1 MREISEEQLQ
11 ERMMETREL
20 IDRVE
25 DVIDGEQIGVII
37 SGLLFLLAEMYDEE
51 VMPLD
56 RFIDE
61 IGKSVRGLV
70 TKRNQQG
77 EIQWLQ

>member
-11 ERMMETREL
+11 ERIMETREL
-20 IDRVE
+20 IDKVE

-70 TKRNQQG
+70 NKRNQQG
-77 EIQWLQ
+77 EIPWLQ

>member
-1 MREISEEQLQ
+1 MREISKEQLQ
-11 ERMMETREL
+11 ERAREL

-37 SGLLFLLAEMYDEE
+37 SSLLFLLAEMYDEE
-51 VMPLD
+51 IMPLD
-56 RFIDE
+56 KFIYE
-61 IGKSVRGLV
+61 MGESVRNFV
-70 TKRNQQG
+70 SKRNQQG

>member
-51 VMPLD
+51 IMPLD

-61 IGKSVRGLV
+61 IGKSVRNFV
-70 TKRNQQG
+70 TKRDQQG

>member
-1 MREISEEQLQ
+1 MREISEEKLQ

-25 DVIDGEQIGVII
+25 NVIDGEQIGVII
-37 SGLLFLLAEMYDEE
+37 SSLLFLIAEMYDEE

-70 TKRNQQG
+70 NKRNQQG

>member
-70 TKRNQQG
+70 NKRNQQG